1 MRALVIGA
9 SGQVGAALHARLA
22 ARGHSVI
29 GTHDRV
35 PQPSTRPLQITDAA
49 ATEKLIAE
57 TASDWVFCPAGLT
70 HVDYCED
77 HPDEAV
83 RVNCDGPAVAARAA
97 ARRRAGFVYYS
108 TEYIFDGR
116 SGPYAEDDP
125 PHPISVY
132 GRSKLEGERAV
143 SDANPHALVL
153 RTTVVYGPEPQGKNF
168 VYRLVRQAR
177 TGERVTV
184 PADQRSS
191 PTYNQD
197 LAAAVVEL
205 AERGVSGVLHVAGPM
220 VLDRH
225 AFALVACDVFGLD
238 RSLMVPVATA
248 ELGQRAARPLN
259 AGLRVNRARALLTV
273 GLLGPRE
280 GLTAM
285 RKAVERAGAGGGSVD
300 TPAAPL

>member
-9 SGQVGAALHARLA
+9 SGQVGAALHVRLA

-29 GTHDRV
+29 GTHHRM
-35 PQPSTRPLQITDAA
+35 PQPSTRPLHITDAA
-49 ATEKLIAE
+49 AIEKLIAE
-57 TASDWVFCPAGLT
+57 TAPDWVFCPAGLT

-77 HPDEAV
+77 HPDEAFA
-83 RVNCDGPAVAARAA
+83 VNRDGPTAAARAA
-97 ARRRAGFVYYS
+97 ARSQAGFVYYS

-116 SGPYAEDDP
+116 SGPFAEEDP
-125 PHPISVY
+125 PNPLSVY

-143 SDANPHALVL
+143 SDANPRALVL

-168 VYRLVRQAR
+168 VYRMVRQAR

-197 LAAAVVEL
+197 LAAAAVEL
-205 AERGVSGVLHVAGPM
+205 AERDVSGVLHVAGPV

-225 AFALVACDVFGLD
+225 AFALVACEVFGLD
-238 RSLMVPVATA
+238 RSLVVPVTTA
-248 ELGQRAARPLN
+248 ELGQRATRPLN
-259 AGLRVNRARALLTV
+259 AGLRADRARALLTV
-273 GLLGPRE
+273 GLLGPQE

-285 RKAVERAGAGGGSVD
+285 RKAVERTGAEGGSVD